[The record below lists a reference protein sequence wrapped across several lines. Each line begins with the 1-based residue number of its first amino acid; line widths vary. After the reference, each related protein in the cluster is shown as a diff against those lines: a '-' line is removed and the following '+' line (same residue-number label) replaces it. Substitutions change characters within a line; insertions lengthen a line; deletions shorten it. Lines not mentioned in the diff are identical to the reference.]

1 MSELVGI
8 LKSTVSVRAR
18 WCDNVQACARASCS
32 SWSNGDQHR
41 QLWWLMPYIVK
52 LDCQG
57 APKRREM
64 DWQVNT
70 NQSVTVQLL
79 QRNLESVH
87 PPKYIFPLL
96 FKPKNPHPT
105 RFANK
110 ITFKTIHHTLDNAS
124 VFSALCL
131 HPLLTAHLSNKIGVH
146 KPTSIQKATPLCQ
159 DDEIASRDSLSTLSY
174 EYRSIYRYSIQP
186 SSLYP
191 PAI

>member
-64 DWQVNT
+64 DWQVST

-79 QRNLESVH
+79 QRNLPNISFLYSSNPKIPI
-87 PPKYIFPLL
+87 PPDSPTKSPS
-96 FKPKNPHPT
+96 KP
-105 RFANK
+105 
-110 ITFKTIHHTLDNAS
+110 
-124 VFSALCL
+124 
-131 HPLLTAHLSNKIGVH
+131 
-146 KPTSIQKATPLCQ
+146 SITPLTMRLCSQ
-159 DDEIASRDSLSTLSY
+159 LYVSTLSSLHIY
-174 EYRSIYRYSIQP
+174 QIRSVCINRLRYRRLPHYVKTTKLRPGIR
-186 SSLYP
+186 
-191 PAI
+191 